1 MQKIPPATLLECEE
15 YTITGGIRIVDRWF
29 RTALDYSNPGAGE
42 IALFARNA
50 MPGKKGNAECG
61 AGLPFFLYLQA
72 GGPGFECG
80 PPENHPLTNFLFD
93 KGFQV
98 LYLDQRGTGMSTPI
112 SPRMLQGDG
121 GKERSVEEQAEY
133 VKLFRADNIV
143 RDCEAVRHALL
154 GRKEKE
160 EDRKWGVIG
169 QSFGG
174 FCAVTYLSF
183 YPEGLREVFTTGGM
197 PPLVNSPDEVYKALW
212 EKVKLRNQVYYKK
225 YPLDVGRVKNILKY
239 LAKEDVRVPNG
250 GRLTPRRFLGLGL
263 SFGGHGGIDGVHNL
277 VQRAHTDIKVLG
289 HLSYKVLQ
297 SIQGSQCFD
306 GNVLYA
312 LVHEPIYCQHR
323 SANWSALRT
332 KPDDQEFNLEQS
344 LDKEGQPVY
353 FTGEMIFP
361 WTFED
366 YAEVSKLEF
375 VARILAED
383 AEWPSLYCENALA
396 KNEVPVYAATYMED
410 MYVDYTH
417 ARRTAGKIR
426 GAKEFVT
433 NTLMHN
439 AVRARNETVMGEL
452 WRLRSGEVD

>member
-1 MQKIPPATLLECEE
+1 MQKIPPATLIECEE
-15 YTITGGIRIVDRWF
+15 YTITGGIKIVDRWF
-29 RTALDYSNPGAGE
+29 RTALDYSNPGAAE
-42 IALFARNA
+42 ITLFARNA
-50 MPGKKGNAECG
+50 MPNKKGSAECG
-61 AGLPFFLYLQA
+61 AGLPYFLYLQ
-72 GGPGFECG
+72 GGPGFECV

-98 LYLDQRGTGMSTPI
+98 LYLDQRGTGMSSPV
-112 SPRMLQGDG
+112 SPRMLQGDS
-121 GKERSVEEQAEY
+121 GKERSLEAQVEY

-183 YPEGLREVFTTGGM
+183 YPGGLREVFTTGGM
-197 PPLVNSPDEVYKALW
+197 PPLVSNPDEVYKALW
-212 EKVKLRNQVYYKK
+212 EQVKLRNQVYYEK
-225 YPLDVGRVKNILKY
+225 YPLDVERVKNILRY
-239 LAKEDVRVPNG
+239 LKGEEVRVPNG

-263 SFGGHGGIDGVHNL
+263 AFGAHGGIDGVHHL
-277 VQRAHTDIKVLG
+277 VQRAHTDLRVLG

-297 SIQGSQCFD
+297 SIQGNQSFD

-323 SANWSALRT
+323 AADWSALRT
-332 KPDDQEFNLEQS
+332 RPHDQEFYWAQGLGR
-344 LDKEGQPVY
+344 KGQPVY

-361 WTFED
+361 WTFQD
-366 YAEVSKLEF
+366 YAELSKLEL
-375 VARILAED
+375 VAMILAKD
-383 AEWPSLYCENALA
+383 AEWPSLYSEDALA

-426 GAKEFVT
+426 GTKEFVT
-433 NTLMHN
+433 NALMHN

>member
-15 YTITGGIRIVDRWF
+15 YTITGGIKIVDRWF

-42 IALFARNA
+42 ITLFARNA
-50 MPGKKGNAECG
+50 LPNKKGNAECG
-61 AGLPFFLYLQA
+61 AALPYFLYLQ

-112 SPRMLQGDG
+112 SPRMLEEDRG
-121 GKERSVEEQAEY
+121 GKKRSAKEQAEY

-154 GRKEKE
+154 GRKEEE
-160 EDRKWGVIG
+160 EDRKWGVVG

-197 PPLVNSPDEVYKALW
+197 PPLVNDPDEVYKALW
-212 EKVKLRNQVYYKK
+212 EKVRLRNRVYYKK
-225 YPLDVGRVKNILKY
+225 YPLDIERVKDILRH

-250 GRLTPRRFLGLGL
+250 GRLTSRRFLGLGL
-263 SFGGHGGIDGVHNL
+263 AFGGHGGIDGVHHL
-277 VQRAHTDIKVLG
+277 VQRAHTDLKVLG

-297 SIQGSQCFD
+297 SIQGNQSFD

-323 SANWSALRT
+323 AAEWSALRT
-332 KPDDQEFNLEQS
+332 KPNDPEFNLAQS
-344 LDKEGQPVY
+344 LERKGQPAY

-366 YAEVSKLEF
+366 HAELSKLHY
-375 VARILAED
+375 VAKTLAEYT
-383 AEWPSLYCENALA
+383 EWPSLYCEDVLA
-396 KNEVPVYAATYMED
+396 ENRVPVYAATYIDD
-410 MYVDYTH
+410 MYVDCTH

-433 NTLMHN
+433 NALMHN
-439 AVRARNETVMGEL
+439 AIRARTETVMGEL